1 MKNSNLV
8 KTPRPSFYGLETEA
22 KVAHHLRNIDFE
34 YDPMKTAIAVWF
46 DIRYDEVENLPEY
59 VPGVMDSTPHGVLTG
74 ITIISQSVMPK
85 EIWKTTED
93 SVERDKSFS
102 EARFPKLVPFPK
114 AEKGGRKPLRAN
126 PATFREGLWI
136 VVAGYDPRV
145 LIFEDGCEI
154 NANGYATYGSG
165 RSRVKSA
172 ITTYGSDIDVKQ
184 LFAWQQ
190 EGQRPT

>member
-1 MKNSNLV
+1 MNNSNLV

-22 KVAHHLRNIDFE
+22 EVARHLRNIDFE

-46 DIRYDEVENLPEY
+46 DVPYNEFENLEVENLPEY
-59 VPGVMDSTPHGVLTG
+59 VPNVQNLLTG
-74 ITIISQSVMPK
+74 IILISQSMMPK
-85 EIWKTTED
+85 EIWTMTED
-93 SVERDKSFS
+93 SAARDESFG
-102 EARFPKLVPFPK
+102 ETRVPKLVTIPQ
-114 AEKGGRKPLRAN
+114 AEKGGRKPLFAN
-126 PATFREGLWI
+126 PSAFREGLWI
-136 VVAGYDPRV
+136 VVAGYDPRI
-145 LIFEDGCEI
+145 LIFEDGYEI

-172 ITTYGSDIDVKQ
+172 ITTYGSDVDVEQ